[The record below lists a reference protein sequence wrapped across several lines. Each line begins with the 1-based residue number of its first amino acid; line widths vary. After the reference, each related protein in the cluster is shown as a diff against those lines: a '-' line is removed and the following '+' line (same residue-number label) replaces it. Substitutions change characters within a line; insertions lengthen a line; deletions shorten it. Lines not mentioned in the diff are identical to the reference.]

1 MKIIDEEYEQFKEW
15 RMSKLTPI
23 DRAFEK
29 IERMMQNP
37 YMRVHDVGFKAIYE
51 CLQALREEIQGHE

>member
-1 MKIIDEEYEQFKEW
+1 MKTINEEFQEFQEW

-37 YMRVHDVGFKAIYE
+37 YLRTHDVGFKAIYE
-51 CLQALREEIQGHE
+51 CLQALREEVVKHE